1 MINLLEL
8 KRTTQFKKDL
18 KRIIKRGLPTDE
30 LNTVIINLRN
40 QKPLE
45 PKHFDHALTG
55 NFKGFRECH
64 IMPDWLLMY
73 KVEISTYEE
82 PKGVKVYRYWYTF
95 AMKNNEIVLS
105 CPYYKHMYI

>member
-1 MINLLEL
+1 MNNLLEL

-18 KRIIKRGLPTDE
+18 KRVMKRGLPLTE
-30 LNTVIINLRN
+30 LDAVITTLRK

-73 KVEISTYEE
+73 KVEKDKLILT
-82 PKGVKVYRYWYTF
+82 
-95 AMKNNEIVLS
+95 VLRTGS
-105 CPYYKHMYI
+105 HSDLIY

>member
-18 KRIIKRGLPTDE
+18 RRVLKRGLQVDE
-30 LNTVIINLRN
+30 LESVIMKLRK
-40 QKPLE
+40 QETLE

-73 KVEISTYEE
+73 KIEKKQLILTVFRTGSHSDLFE
-82 PKGVKVYRYWYTF
+82 
-95 AMKNNEIVLS
+95 
-105 CPYYKHMYI
+105 

>member
-1 MINLLEL
+1 MISLLDL

-18 KRIIKRGLPTDE
+18 KRVIKRGLPINE
-30 LNTVIINLRN
+30 LDNVIMTLRK

-64 IMPDWLLMY
+64 VMPDWLLMY
-73 KVEISTYEE
+73 KVE
-82 PKGVKVYRYWYTF
+82 
-95 AMKNNEIVLS
+95 KNKLILTVFRTGSHSDLLE
-105 CPYYKHMYI
+105 

>member
-1 MINLLEL
+1 MRKGWKISLLEL
-8 KRTTQFKKDL
+8 KRTTQFKKDF
-18 KRIIKRGLPTDE
+18 KRVIKRGLPINAIDD
-30 LNTVIINLRN
+30 VIITLRN

-73 KVEISTYEE
+73 KVEKKKLILT
-82 PKGVKVYRYWYTF
+82 
-95 AMKNNEIVLS
+95 VLRTGS
-105 CPYYKHMYI
+105 HSDLLE

>member
-1 MINLLEL
+1 MKKGWMINLLEL

-18 KRIIKRGLPTDE
+18 KRAIKRGLPIDE
-30 LNTVIINLRN
+30 LDAVIISLRE
-40 QKPLE
+40 QKTLE

-73 KVEISTYEE
+73 KVEKKKLILTVFRTGSHSDLLE
-82 PKGVKVYRYWYTF
+82 
-95 AMKNNEIVLS
+95 
-105 CPYYKHMYI
+105 